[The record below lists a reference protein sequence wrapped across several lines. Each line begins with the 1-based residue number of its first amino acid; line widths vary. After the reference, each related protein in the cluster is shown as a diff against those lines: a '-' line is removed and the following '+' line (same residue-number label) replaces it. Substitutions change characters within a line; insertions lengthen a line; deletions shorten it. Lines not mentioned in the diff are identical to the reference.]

1 MLNSLTISGSL
12 KSLSG
17 SLTDCMSGS
26 MKSLSGS
33 LTQNITKKAMMMLA
47 TVGLVCSM
55 IAPVDALAANGPTV
69 RVKDISDIQ
78 GVRSN
83 ILIGYGLMVGL
94 AGTGDTKSPL
104 TRQTLANILERMGL
118 NARDQI
124 AKIKNANVAAV
135 MITAELPPFARQGSR
150 IDVTV
155 SSLGDAQSL
164 EGGQLL
170 ATPLVGAD
178 GNTYA
183 IAQGGI
189 ILGGFTAQGRAGVV
203 TKNHTTSG
211 RIAEGAIVERETGF
225 EMDQLQDLRL
235 ILKNPDLTT
244 AMRVSEAINTKFG
257 EEISRALDNSTVQ
270 INLPERYAEYRLP
283 ALERIEAVTLRPDA
297 EAVVVIDE
305 KTGTI
310 VMGEDVRLSTVAISH
325 ANLTI
330 RVTELP
336 QVSQPGAF
344 AEGGESVEVQRTNI
358 DIQEGQGHF
367 NMLKKE
373 ATLADLVKGLNSL
386 GVNPRDIISILQNI
400 KAAGAMQARLKVM

>member
-1 MLNSLTISGSL
+1 MLNSFTFSGSL
-12 KSLSG
+12 KALSG
-17 SLTDCMSGS
+17 SLTDAMSGS

-33 LTQNITKKAMMMLA
+33 LTQNIANKTMMVLA
-47 TVGLVCSM
+47 TIGLVCSM
-55 IAPVDALAANGPTV
+55 AMPVNAFAAPGPTV
-69 RVKDISDIQ
+69 RVKDIADFQ
-78 GVRSN
+78 GVRAN

-94 AGTGDTKSPL
+94 KGSGDTDSPL

-124 AKIKNANVAAV
+124 ANIESANVAAV
-135 MITAELPPFARQGSR
+135 MVTAELPPFARQGSR

-155 SSLGDAQSL
+155 SSLGDANSL

-189 ILGGFTAQGRAGVV
+189 IIGGFTAQGRSGVV
-203 TKNHTTSG
+203 TKNHTTAG

-225 EMDQLQDLRL
+225 EMEQLQDLRL
-235 ILKNPDLTT
+235 VLKNPDLTT
-244 AMRVSEAINTKFG
+244 AMRVSTAINEKFG
-257 EEISRALDNSTVQ
+257 EQISRALDNSTVQ
-270 INLPERYAEYRLP
+270 ITLPERYAEYRLP
-283 ALERIEAVTLRPDA
+283 ALERIEAVTLRPDS

-344 AEGGESVEVQRTNI
+344 ANGGETVQVQRTNI
-358 DIQEGQGHF
+358 DIQEGQGRF
-367 NMLKKE
+367 NVLQKE
-373 ATLADLVKGLNSL
+373 ATLADLVRGLNSL
-386 GVNPRDIISILQNI
+386 GVAPRDIISILQNI
-400 KAAGAMQARLKVM
+400 KAAGAMQARLKIM

>member
-1 MLNSLTISGSL
+1 MLNSTKFSGSMKAL
-12 KSLSG
+12 FSG
-17 SLTDCMSGS
+17 SLTEP
-26 MKSLSGS
+26 
-33 LTQNITKKAMMMLA
+33 TAEIAKKVVHTAVFAIAMLGLA
-47 TVGLVCSM
+47 FSFT
-55 IAPVDALAANGPTV
+55 APTAAHAATGPTV
-69 RVKDISDIQ
+69 RVKDIADFQ

-83 ILIGYGLMVGL
+83 VLIGYGLMVGL
-94 AGTGDTKSPL
+94 NGTGDSDSPL

-124 AKIKNANVAAV
+124 ANIESSNVAAV
-135 MITAELPPFARQGSR
+135 MVTAELPAFARQGSR

-155 SSLGDAQSL
+155 SSLGDSESL

-170 ATPLVGAD
+170 ATPLLAAD

-183 IAQGGI
+183 VAQGAV

-211 RIAEGAIVERETGF
+211 RIADGAIVERETGF
-225 EMDQLQDLRL
+225 ELDQLQDLRL
-235 ILKNPDLTT
+235 VLKNPDFTT
-244 AMRVSEAINTKFG
+244 AMRMSDAINKKFG
-257 EEISRALDNSTVQ
+257 EQVSRALDTSTIVV
-270 INLPERYAEYRLP
+270 NLPARYNDYRLP
-283 ALERIEAVTLRPDA
+283 AIQKIESVTLRPDF
-297 EAVVVIDE
+297 EATVVIDE

-344 AEGGESVEVQRTNI
+344 AEGGETAVVPRTNI
-358 DIQEGQGHF
+358 EIQEGQGRF
-367 NMLKKE
+367 NILKKE
-373 ATLADLVKGLNSL
+373 ATLADLVRGLNSL
-386 GVNPRDIISILQNI
+386 GVNPRDVISILQNI
-400 KAAGAMQARLKVM
+400 KAAGAMQAQLKIM